1 MHSPFRVEGVEQHP
15 DTQIRVWK
23 KMPNRSNGIQS
34 GIRVSFK
41 TLCDFIF
48 ASAVQADGSIISQ
61 IKETLDPVEPAAAL
75 GSVP

>member
-1 MHSPFRVEGVEQHP
+1 
-15 DTQIRVWK
+15 
-23 KMPNRSNGIQS
+23 MPNRSNGIQS
-34 GIRVSFK
+34 GIRVSYE

-48 ASAVQADGSIISQ
+48 ASAVPAEGSVISQ